1 MAELTGLT
9 LAQVQ
14 AGLRQGAFSA
24 VELVEAYIA
33 AIERARV
40 LNAYIADTFEA
51 ARARA
56 AESDQRLRQGAARPL
71 EEIPLGIKDLFATAG
86 VHTQA
91 GSRILQGFRPT
102 YESTV
107 TANLWRDGALM
118 LGKLNMDE
126 FAMGS
131 SNETSCYGR

>member
-1 MAELTGLT
+1 MAELTELT

-24 VELVEAYIA
+24 VELIEAYLA

-40 LNAYIADTFEA
+40 LNAYIADTLET
-51 ARARA
+51 ARAMA

-71 EEIPLGIKDLFATAG
+71 EGIPLGIKDLFATRG

-91 GSRILQGFRPT
+91 GSRIL
-102 YESTV
+102 
-107 TANLWRDGALM
+107 DGLPADL
-118 LGKLNMDE
+118 
-126 FAMGS
+126 
-131 SNETSCYGR
+131 